1 MFYQFYLHSK
11 ALTPIISEF
20 TEKINL
26 PAKVSFEYQ
35 RGWDNQTDLLDAL
48 EQELYQNKPPLT
60 TGCGPH
66 RADLLLK
73 WQGKK
78 FSQSSSRGQQ
88 KALTIAMYL
97 AQSTYMEREF
107 KKKSVYLVDE
117 LPAEL
122 DQPTSEKILTLLTE
136 LNSQVIITT
145 VSDFYLREQIPEE
158 ANWFHVEHGQVNL
171 MV

>member
-1 MFYQFYLHSK
+1 
-11 ALTPIISEF
+11 
-20 TEKINL
+20 
-26 PAKVSFEYQ
+26 
-35 RGWDNQTDLLDAL
+35 
-48 EQELYQNKPPLT
+48 
-60 TGCGPH
+60 
-66 RADLLLK
+66 
-73 WQGKK
+73 
-78 FSQSSSRGQQ
+78 
-88 KALTIAMYL
+88 
-97 AQSTYMEREF
+97 MEREF

-122 DQPTSEKILTLLTE
+122 DQPTSDKILTLLAE